1 MHMSSCPL
9 SGSGVLSSV
18 GTTLHIPRPIET
30 TAEPTRETTRAQQP
44 HSQQLQLG
52 PSVAQRKHAHSSS
65 VTPDT

>member
-30 TAEPTRETTRAQQP
+30 TAEPTRETTRAP
-44 HSQQLQLG
+44 AATLTTTAIRAECG
-52 PSVAQRKHAHSSS
+52 ADVNSSS
-65 VTPDT
+65 VTPHT

>member
-1 MHMSSCPL
+1 MHISTCPL

-52 PSVAQRKHAHSSS
+52 PSVAQ
-65 VTPDT
+65 T